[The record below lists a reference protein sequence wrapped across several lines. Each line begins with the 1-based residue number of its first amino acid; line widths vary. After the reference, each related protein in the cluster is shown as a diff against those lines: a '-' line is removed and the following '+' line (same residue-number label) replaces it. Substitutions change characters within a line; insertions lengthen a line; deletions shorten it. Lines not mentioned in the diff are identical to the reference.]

1 VLNSGR
7 VSGAE
12 LNTIADDTPARA
24 RSRLERKYEA
34 LWSEYG
40 DGLVRLASSYESVCD
55 AREDLLQEI
64 RLALWKALPTFRGD
78 CSLRTF
84 VYRVAHNR
92 GLTHVWRRKT
102 QTQSSAELPD
112 ADDPRPSPE
121 ATVIQTADHSS
132 LMDAI
137 RKLPINYRQVI
148 TMTLEE
154 LPQSEIAAVLGI
166 SENNVAV
173 RLNRAR
179 KLLRAYL
186 EGK

>member
-1 VLNSGR
+1 M
-7 VSGAE
+7 
-12 LNTIADDTPARA
+12 ADEAQAHA
-24 RSRLERKYEA
+24 RSSLEREYEE
-34 LWSEYG
+34 LWCEYG
-40 DGLVRLASSYESVCD
+40 EGMMRLASSYESAPD

-64 RLALWKALPTFRGD
+64 RLALWKALPGFRGD

-92 GLTHVWRRKT
+92 GLTHVWRRRT
-102 QTQSSAELPD
+102 QAHSSHELPD
-112 ADDPRPSPE
+112 IDDPRPGPE
-121 ATVIQTADHSS
+121 TRAIHNADQSS

-137 RKLPINYRQVI
+137 RKLPIGYRQVI

-154 LPQSEIAAVLGI
+154 LPQSEIADVLGI

-179 KLLRAYL
+179 KHLRAYL
-186 EGK
+186 EGKS